1 MELLIVRVN
10 PYGAFKP
17 ELDVF
22 EAFGMPCVKPSYLF
36 ASSCNLFI
44 LPDSVHVVRRS
55 SHIPRLGCKEVTT
68 GLQKKKNEKNFLAT
82 KKIVNWTFKVYII
95 LGEAVLLSAL
105 FQADQ

>member
-1 MELLIVRVN
+1 MSLRLLVCLVSNHPI
-10 PYGAFKP
+10 
-17 ELDVF
+17 
-22 EAFGMPCVKPSYLF
+22 YLHPVVIY
-36 ASSCNLFI
+36 NFI
-44 LPDSVHVVRRS
+44 LSDSVHVVRRS